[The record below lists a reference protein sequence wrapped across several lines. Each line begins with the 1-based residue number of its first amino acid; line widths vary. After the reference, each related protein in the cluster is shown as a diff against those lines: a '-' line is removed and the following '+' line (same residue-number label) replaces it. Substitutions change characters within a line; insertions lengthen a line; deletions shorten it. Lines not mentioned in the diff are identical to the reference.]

1 MIAEWQLPLTSHR
14 RVAKAFLPSPL
25 VVFFSRHHP
34 FLTSFHQH
42 TSFSSMEPPLLP
54 PFFSFLFFCQATI
67 LSVKYPRH
75 CVAVFVFALPPP
87 TSWKVL
93 CTHSLSFCLC
103 CSPSFDL
110 LLWFRMNPNHFP
122 KRATTTLH
130 LSVEA
135 SKLACFF
142 AFACVC
148 VCVFVCVCVCA
159 CEKKV
164 WGGED
169 GHLHTRSV

>member
-1 MIAEWQLPLTSHR
+1 MAASPDFTQACRESLF
-14 RVAKAFLPSPL
+14 AFSPCR
-25 VVFFSRHHP
+25 VFF
-34 FLTSFHQH
+34 TS
-42 TSFSSMEPPLLP
+42 SSVSHFISPAHLFFFDGATVASSLL
-54 PFFSFLFFCQATI
+54 FFSFLFFCQATI